1 MNALHVSPRSL
12 CVMFCLRVRMLT
24 VIAHLAYCAVM
35 LLMALDWHV
44 NLNKDV
50 IYETVH
56 ISICTADGM
65 KFRPVHM

>member
-1 MNALHVSPRSL
+1 
-12 CVMFCLRVRMLT
+12 MLT